1 MNTYKVILEYCD
13 TLDCENY
20 TYTVFGRNE
29 DDALY
34 AAREELNREVNF
46 ADDWFDEPLESK
58 IVSIEMIDPMTIL

>member
-29 DDALY
+29 DDALW
-34 AAREELNREVNF
+34 AAKEELNREVNF
-46 ADDWFDEPLESK
+46 AESMFDEPVECK
-58 IVSIEMIDPMTIL
+58 VVNIEMIDPLTIM

>member
-29 DDALY
+29 DDALW
-34 AAREELNREVNF
+34 AAKDELKREVNF
-46 ADDWFDEPLESK
+46 ADTWFDEQLECR
-58 IVSIEMIDPMTIL
+58 IVSIEMIDPLTIV

>member
-29 DDALY
+29 EDALW
-34 AAREELNREVNF
+34 AAKDELNREVNF
-46 ADDWFDEPLESK
+46 ADDWFDEQPDAKL
-58 IVSIEMIDPMTIL
+58 ISIEMIDPLTIL